1 MRTRIPH
8 PLLVAVAACVVSG
21 LPASG
26 GPAHAQTPDSSLK
39 VPQNYAECDSL
50 FDDLMAQWSETMV
63 GGDYQKFLQQ
73 TNFDHIIPDLCKQG
87 QYQQVYNIAKGFLEA
102 PSAPATKQQCT
113 MLETVGGWT
122 AYADETGYRMITQA
136 QIAPAPDKPATAG
149 PPAGPAAPGPQ
160 PTVPVAALKLSAQ
173 FAINVKG
180 ALGSGSVTRSYAVT
194 YDFGWNPAPATVDV
208 TLTPDSGGTR
218 QAAAN
223 VSGNDVDVT
232 AAFNQPGSSSAVPE
246 YGFGKQA
253 QLKIDSKGAT
263 LLTMDILFDGLGKA
277 EGDVMQAHA
286 RYADL
291 SGLSRCA
298 PHAAS
303 APGRKVGKP

>member
-1 MRTRIPH
+1 
-8 PLLVAVAACVVSG
+8 
-21 LPASG
+21 
-26 GPAHAQTPDSSLK
+26 
-39 VPQNYAECDSL
+39 
-50 FDDLMAQWSETMV
+50 MAQWSETMV

-102 PSAPATKQQCT
+102 PSAPPTLQQCT
-113 MLETVGGWT
+113 MLEAVGAWT
-122 AYADETGYRMITQA
+122 AYADENGYRMITQA

-160 PTVPVAALKLSAQ
+160 PNVPAAAPKLSGQ

-180 ALGSGSVTRSYAVT
+180 AVGSGSVTRSCTVT
-194 YDFGWNPAPATVDV
+194 YDFARNPAPATVDV

-218 QAAAN
+218 QASAN

-232 AAFNQPGSSSAVPE
+232 AAFDQPGSSSAVPE
-246 YGFGKQA
+246 YGFGKKA
-253 QLKIDSKGAT
+253 QLKIDSKGET
-263 LLTMDILFDGLGKA
+263 LLTMDILFDGLSKA

-303 APGRKVGKP
+303 APGRKIGKP